1 MPTGGT
7 GARTTML
14 YLFAVVFG
22 AGTGAVLDH
31 LKKQRSP
38 EGRVAVPM
46 TALVLAFAAG
56 GGAFAAAGPGEP
68 FLVGVALVSMA
79 LGMVLASRRRRA

>member
-1 MPTGGT
+1 
-7 GARTTML
+7 ML

-22 AGTGAVLDH
+22 AGTGVVLGH
-31 LKKQRSP
+31 LKQQHSS
-38 EGRVAVPM
+38 GHGAAVPLA
-46 TALVLAFAAG
+46 ALVLAFGAG

-79 LGMVLASRRRRA
+79 LGMALATRLRRRA